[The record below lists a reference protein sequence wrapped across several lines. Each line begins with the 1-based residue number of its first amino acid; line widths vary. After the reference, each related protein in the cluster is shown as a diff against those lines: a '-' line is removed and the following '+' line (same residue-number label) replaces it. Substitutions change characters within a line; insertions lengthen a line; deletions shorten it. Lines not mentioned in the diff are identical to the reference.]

1 MLLLRKSKTILFNGL
16 LILGGLYLPDLEDNL
31 RMVLI
36 TTGISNIGLRIKTE
50 IQKDKNGK

>member
-1 MLLLRKSKTILFNGL
+1 MLSLRRSKTIIFNGL